1 MIIIPK
7 WYYGWNIVGAAAIIT
22 LLTVGMRMGVGPFV
36 LPIME
41 DLNFTRTTLS
51 TIIAVGMIVYG
62 IGMPIAGYLV
72 EKYSTNMV
80 LILGIIIVTI
90 SCVWTV
96 LAQHPVNF
104 FMAFGVFLSFG
115 LAFTSPVALT
125 PVISRWFTKLRGRA
139 LFYLSTGSMAGIAIM
154 TPVFS
159 FLIERFGW
167 QATILL
173 FAAAFLI
180 IIVPTTIFIV
190 RDDPPESY
198 GQSTSSSNIPQD
210 PRTALTW
217 KKAIATPPFWL
228 IAFGLFTC
236 GFSMNL
242 LGTHGVPMLQ
252 DHGFTP
258 ITASFAIG
266 LIGIVAIPS
275 TLFLGVLSD
284 KVQRKHLLSLIY
296 FVRGLGMV
304 ALVFVTVTW
313 QLYLVAAIA
322 GIVWAGS
329 IALSS
334 AILSDVYGV
343 RLVGLLYGWTYFGHQ
358 IGAML
363 SSWLGGWGYETYGTH
378 LVSFGV
384 TGILLIAASIVIL
397 WLSSTLKQRQNYKP
411 EEIMQSG

>member
-7 WYYGWNIVGAAAIIT
+7 WYFGWNIVGAAAVIT

-41 DLNFTRTTLS
+41 DLNFTRTELS

-96 LAQHPVNF
+96 LAQHPLNF

-125 PVISRWFTKLRGRA
+125 PIISRWFTKLRGRA

-173 FAAAFLI
+173 FGAAFLI
-180 IIVPTTIFIV
+180 IIVPTTIFII
-190 RDDPPESY
+190 RDHPPESASLPDVK
-198 GQSTSSSNIPQD
+198 QNAPQD
-210 PRTALTW
+210 PSPALTW

-252 DHGFTP
+252 DHGFAP

-284 KVQRKHLLSLIY
+284 KVQRKHLLALIY

-304 ALVFVTVTW
+304 ALVIVTVTW

-363 SSWLGGWGYETYGTH
+363 SSWLGGWGYDTYGTH

-384 TGILLIAASIVIL
+384 TGILLVAASIVSL
-397 WLSSTLKQRQNYKP
+397 YLSNTFKRK
-411 EEIMQSG
+411 